1 MGYREQFK
9 LVVVR
14 KLFGDSHLK
23 IHRNTVKKL
32 TFTKQKISVF
42 FRLNKSFSSGPARA
56 FILSRFVTERTIFL
70 YSRIHI

>member
-32 TFTKQKISVF
+32 TFTKQKIS
-42 FRLNKSFSSGPARA
+42 A
-56 FILSRFVTERTIFL
+56 FC
-70 YSRIHI
+70 